1 MASDKTGISFEN
13 VEKFVAALSTMPTKA
28 ILRELVNQTSIKA
41 VQRIALRPAPTGA
54 TAGTSGKHSTG
65 NIKTPQRLMYAR
77 GEGGFYVRKNGSMR
91 ATKKR
96 SQDLQMSWRRD
107 SSLAGAGMAV
117 DVRTQV
123 EYAGFVQGGTDD
135 EIGQTDI
142 MKRRGWQTTDMVAL
156 EVEREAGNIME
167 NVFRQKYSEWLTQH
181 GITNTAT

>member
-77 GEGGFYVRKNGSMR
+77 GGNIASHQLRNEQSMPCSTTLAWISPHILWCTKNKSALGASLCGVARAQAR
-91 ATKKR
+91 ATKI
-96 SQDLQMSWRRD
+96 D
-107 SSLAGAGMAV
+107 
-117 DVRTQV
+117 
-123 EYAGFVQGGTDD
+123 
-135 EIGQTDI
+135 
-142 MKRRGWQTTDMVAL
+142 
-156 EVEREAGNIME
+156 
-167 NVFRQKYSEWLTQH
+167 
-181 GITNTAT
+181 